1 MANRNLIPEV
11 VAGDNLD
18 VYACIPLALRSAP
31 FLADLKKADKD
42 SARTCHSRDH
52 CRSQSSCAFLYIKRY
67 VT

>member
-31 FLADLKKADKD
+31 FLGDLKKADKD
-42 SARTCHSRDH
+42 SARTCHSRP
-52 CRSQSSCAFLYIKRY
+52 L
-67 VT
+67 